1 MKIEL
6 NNNKNIDATIYLKR
20 QKYYTE
26 VMIFGF
32 FDFVPQGDSF
42 NLKMNPRQVKKHLQM
57 YIYQHSTNDFIR
69 KSLLGTF

>member
-6 NNNKNIDATIYLKR
+6 TANNIDINVYLR
-20 QKYYTE
+20 QHKGYTE
-26 VMIFGF
+26 IIIFGF
-32 FDFVPQGDSF
+32 IDFIPQGDSF
-42 NLKMNPRQVKKHLQM
+42 KLKMNPRQVKKHLKQ

>member
-6 NNNKNIDATIYLKR
+6 TANNIDANIYLK
-20 QKYYTE
+20 QHKGFTE
-26 VMIFGF
+26 IIIFGF

-42 NLKMNPRQVKKHLQM
+42 NLKMNPRQVKKHLKQ